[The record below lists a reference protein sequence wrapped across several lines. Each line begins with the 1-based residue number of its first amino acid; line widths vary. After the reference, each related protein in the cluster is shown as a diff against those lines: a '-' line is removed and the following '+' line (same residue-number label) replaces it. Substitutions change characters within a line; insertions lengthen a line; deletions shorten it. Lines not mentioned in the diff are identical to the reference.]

1 VTLAPFDVVRA
12 WFAAFNRG
20 DLDALMECYAADI
33 ELDRDDGILRGRDEV
48 LRALARHLSERE
60 PALEEGARRRI
71 RTTALV
77 ESGVSA
83 EWVAVER
90 VRASGVVEHTG
101 GQDLFVVQ
109 QGRIV
114 RQREVTRQ
122 LEGQLPD
129 ETADAARPSS
139 RRYPE
144 RPIVGVG
151 AVVLQEGKVLLIK
164 RRFEPLAGQWSL
176 PGGTLELGETLTAGI
191 AREVLEETG
200 LVIDVGAV
208 LDVFDRILLDPDHRV
223 RYHFVL
229 IDYLC
234 RPVGGRLQAGSDV
247 ADALFA
253 DPADLAS
260 FRMTP
265 KTISIIERA
274 IAMSA
279 GPVGDPPRPPSEE

>member
-1 VTLAPFDVVRA
+1 
-12 WFAAFNRG
+12 
-20 DLDALMECYAADI
+20 
-33 ELDRDDGILRGRDEV
+33 
-48 LRALARHLSERE
+48 
-60 PALEEGARRRI
+60 
-71 RTTALV
+71 V

-144 RPIVGVG
+144 RPMVGVG

-176 PGGTLELGETLTAGI
+176 PGGTLELGETLTDGI

-200 LVIDVGAV
+200 LVVDVGAV

-274 IAMSA
+274 IAMA
-279 GPVGDPPRPPSEE
+279 ATPVGDPPRPPSEE